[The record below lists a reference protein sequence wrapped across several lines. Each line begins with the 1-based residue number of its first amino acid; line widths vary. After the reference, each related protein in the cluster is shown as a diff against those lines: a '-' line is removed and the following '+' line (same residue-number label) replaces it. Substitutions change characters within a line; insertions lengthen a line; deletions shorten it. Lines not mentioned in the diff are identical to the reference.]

1 MPEEALEA
9 LKILK
14 DNGYSVV
21 PARLVFDEPAA
32 DSVDAA
38 PWVGVDL
45 DNTLAEFDVF
55 RGWDHVGAPIPNAV
69 DLVKDLLQQGRA
81 VKIFTARVAPNA
93 EGKDHIPI
101 ARAAIEAWTAMV
113 FGRALPATSQKD
125 VYCTRIVDDIAA
137 PPPLK
142 PSIAFTDSAPV
153 FEDTEQ

>member
-1 MPEEALEA
+1 M
-9 LKILK
+9 
-14 DNGYSVV
+14 
-21 PARLVFDEPAA
+21 RAA
-32 DSVDAA
+32 AITDAT

-55 RGWDHVGAPIPNAV
+55 RGWDHIGAPIPGAV
-69 DLVKDLLQQGRA
+69 DLVKKMLQQGLA

-93 EGKDHIPI
+93 EGEDHIPI
-101 ARAAIEAWTAMV
+101 ARSAIEAWTVMV
-113 FGRALPATSQKD
+113 FGRAIPATSQKD

-142 PSIAFTDSAPV
+142 PSIAFTDSTKF